1 MCQGTCPG
9 PYGKLKSEK
18 VLEPRQIEKY
28 SVAFLFST
36 YGFSIT
42 CSRHGFALGYQ
53 YRTLKVC
60 VDLPW
65 PTWRFDS
72 PCNNSSYL
80 MIRGPLPA
88 WLELFLILEQLWGVT
103 SVMRSNFLTNRW
115 WKQVMDARLKCS
127 REGRRHRMKA
137 VAFEAQAK
145 EDMGDPRAINWW
157 QLLVSK

>member
-9 PYGKLKSEK
+9 PYGKMKSEK

-28 SVAFLFST
+28 SVAFLLS
-36 YGFSIT
+36 FSIT

-72 PCNNSSYL
+72 PCNSSSYL

-88 WLELFLILEQLWGVT
+88 WFEIFLILEQLWGVT
-103 SVMRSNFLTNRW
+103 LVMRSNFLTDRW
-115 WKQVMDARLKCS
+115 WKQVMDARLKYS
-127 REGRRHRMKA
+127 RDGRRHRMKA